1 MGKAIKLAT
10 FIKKYID
17 MYKPISD
24 LSEYLLNGN
33 VLAKTFIIEFMIY
46 LILQLDRRLDSKR
59 LNATV
64 YIV

>member
-17 MYKPISD
+17 MYIPISE
-24 LSEYLLNGN
+24 SEYLLNGN

-46 LILQLDRRLDSKR
+46 LISHLDRRLDSKR